1 MGNMELWQCVECGG
15 MAALETGNVPE
26 GWDVEEEDDEDI
38 RCAACCGRPGL
49 PTEERELPG
58 NDLLEQFRATED

>member
-1 MGNMELWQCVECGG
+1 MWSV
-15 MAALETGNVPE
+15 AALETGNVPE
-26 GWDVEEEDDEDI
+26 GWDVEDDEDI